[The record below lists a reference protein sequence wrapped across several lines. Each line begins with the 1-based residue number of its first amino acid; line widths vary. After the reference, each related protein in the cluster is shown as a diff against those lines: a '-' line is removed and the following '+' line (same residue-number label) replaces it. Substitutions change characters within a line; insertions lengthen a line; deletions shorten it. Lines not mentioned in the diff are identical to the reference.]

1 MNEEVARLM
10 ADRLSRLRSI
20 GGPFDNSVVT
30 SVEQSRAALQP
41 DATRVVL
48 QRLDSELGE
57 YRRRVDER
65 GATAAA
71 LAEDEKEETQVIPDD
86 AAVVEQQ
93 AQPDRSMNEEVARL
107 MADRLSR
114 LRSIGGPFDNSVV
127 TSVEQSRAA
136 LQPDATRVA
145 LQRLDSELGE
155 YRRRVD
161 ERGATAAALAEDE
174 KEETQVI
181 PDDAAV
187 VEQQAQPDRSM
198 NEEVARL
205 MADRLSRLRSIGGP
219 FDNSVVTSVEQS
231 RAALQPDATRVAL
244 QRLDSELG
252 EYRRRVDERGATA
265 AALAEDEKEETQ
277 VIPDD
282 AAVVEQQAQPD
293 RSMNEEVAR
302 LMADRLSRLRSIG
315 GPFDNSVV
323 TSVEQSRAALQPDAT
338 RVALQRLDSELGEY
352 RRRVDERGATAAALA
367 EDEKEE
373 TQVIP
378 DDAAVVEQQAQP
390 DRSMNE
396 EVARLMADRLSRLRS
411 IGGPFDNSVV
421 TSVEQSRAALQPD
434 ATRVALQR
442 LDSELGEY
450 RRRVDERGATA
461 AALAEDE
468 KEETQVIPD
477 DAAVVEQQAQPD
489 RSMNEE
495 VARLMADRLS
505 RLRSIGGPFD
515 NSVVTSVEQS
525 RAALQP
531 DATRVALQ
539 RLDSELGEYRRRV
552 DERGATAAALAED
565 EKEETQVI
573 PDDAAVVEQ
582 QAQPDRSMNEEVAR
596 LMADRLSRLRSI
608 GGPFDNSVV
617 TSVEQSRAALQPDAT
632 RVALQRLD
640 SELGEYRRRVDE
652 RGATAAALAEDEKEE
667 TQVIPDDAA
676 VVEQQAQ
683 PDRSMNEEVA
693 RLMADRLS
701 RLRSIGGPFDNSVV
715 TSVEQSRA
723 ALQPDAT
730 RVALQR
736 LDSELGEYRR
746 RVDERGATAAAL
758 AEDEKEET
766 QVIPDDAAVVE
777 QQAQPDRSMNEEVA
791 RLMADRLSR
800 LRSIGGPFDNSV
812 VTSVEQ
818 SRAALQPD
826 ATRVVLQRL
835 DSSWASTDVA

>member
-1 MNEEVARLM
+1 MLFAKADEMLDCHMQDKKKARAARRSIFRMKQLLKYFTTDFDTTKTYILSTGVWEQQDRTVSKLPQLGPLIVEIDSHSEIADDQVHHQGLDVINPTKMSLKFDTLEELLNEEVARLM
-10 ADRLSRLRSI
+10 ADRLSQLRSI
-20 GGPFDNSVVT
+20 GGPFDS
-30 SVEQSRAALQP
+30 
-41 DATRVVL
+41 
-48 QRLDSELGE
+48 
-57 YRRRVDER
+57 
-65 GATAAA
+65 
-71 LAEDEKEETQVIPDD
+71 
-86 AAVVEQQ
+86 
-93 AQPDRSMNEEVARL
+93 
-107 MADRLSR
+107 
-114 LRSIGGPFDNSVV
+114 SVV

-352 RRRVDERGATAAALA
+352 RRRVDERGAPAALA

-373 TQVIP
+373 AQGIP

-450 RRRVDERGATA
+450 RRRVDERGAP
-461 AALAEDE
+461 AL
-468 KEETQVIPD
+468 
-477 DAAVVEQQAQPD
+477 
-489 RSMNEE
+489 
-495 VARLMADRLS
+495 
-505 RLRSIGGPFD
+505 
-515 NSVVTSVEQS
+515 
-525 RAALQP
+525 
-531 DATRVALQ
+531 
-539 RLDSELGEYRRRV
+539 
-552 DERGATAAALAED
+552 
-565 EKEETQVI
+565 
-573 PDDAAVVEQ
+573 
-582 QAQPDRSMNEEVAR
+582 
-596 LMADRLSRLRSI
+596 
-608 GGPFDNSVV
+608 
-617 TSVEQSRAALQPDAT
+617 
-632 RVALQRLD
+632 
-640 SELGEYRRRVDE
+640 
-652 RGATAAALAEDEKEE
+652 
-667 TQVIPDDAA
+667 
-676 VVEQQAQ
+676 
-683 PDRSMNEEVA
+683 
-693 RLMADRLS
+693 
-701 RLRSIGGPFDNSVV
+701 
-715 TSVEQSRA
+715 
-723 ALQPDAT
+723 
-730 RVALQR
+730 
-736 LDSELGEYRR
+736 
-746 RVDERGATAAAL
+746 
-758 AEDEKEET
+758 
-766 QVIPDDAAVVE
+766 
-777 QQAQPDRSMNEEVA
+777 
-791 RLMADRLSR
+791 
-800 LRSIGGPFDNSV
+800 
-812 VTSVEQ
+812 
-818 SRAALQPD
+818 
-826 ATRVVLQRL
+826 
-835 DSSWASTDVA
+835 